1 MPTVKPPISYTSR
14 DFTSIKDDLINYAK
28 IYYPNTYKDFNE
40 ASFGAMMIDMI
51 AYVGDILS
59 FYVDYQTNETL
70 IDTAIEEGS
79 IVKIAKQLGYKFNS
93 TPVSTGQ
100 AAFYVSVP
108 ANSSNSGPDTDLVPI
123 LKAGTLVSSDSG
135 AVYTLTTDV
144 DFANANTEIK
154 VATVNDS
161 GTPQTYAFKA
171 YGTIVSGE
179 ESQEQIDVGSFERFL
194 KIKLGEKNISDIV
207 SVTDSDGNEYYEVD
221 YLSQNTVFR
230 AIRNISEND
239 ETVPYILRS
248 MYVPRRFVTEHTL
261 DNDTFLQFG
270 FGSETEIENKSFPDP
285 TAATLQLNGRNFFSD
300 SSFDPSQILK
310 TEKLGIVP
318 VNTTLTISYRKNTVE
333 DVNAAV
339 GAVNTV
345 VNSKIEFRKS
355 STANSNALQQIS
367 AFEVENEEPIV
378 GSVSLPTAEEIRI
391 RAIDNY
397 AAQNRAV
404 TKQDYISLIYRMP
417 ANFGSIKRAN
427 IVQDTNSSK
436 RNLNLYVISENADGD
451 LITASTTLKQNLKNW
466 LNEYKMINDTVDI
479 LDAKIVN
486 IGINFEIIGELEK
499 DFTLVLNDCIDA
511 LKQKYQTKFNLGE
524 PFYISDVF
532 RTLNDVDGV
541 VDTSSVQIVRKSGTG
556 YSSFQFSVDQNTSRD
571 GRLIR
576 VPENVILEIKNMDA
590 DIVGVIR

>member
-108 ANSSNSGPDTDLVPI
+108 ANSSNSGPDTDLIPI

-207 SVTDSDGNEYYEVD
+207 SVIDSDGNEYYEVD

-230 AIRNISEND
+230 AIRNIGEND

-318 VNTTLTISYRKNTVE
+318 VNTTLTISYRKNTIE